1 MQDLVLDENYDL
13 VIENGDFKI
22 SDSQSQSVELL
33 LLSKPG
39 EWKQH
44 PEAGCDIVKAKNG
57 VIDRFLDREIRLQL
71 EADGF
76 RIEKMKLTETGID
89 LSGEYGS

>member
-1 MQDLVLDENYDL
+1 MQDFILVENYDL
-13 VIENGDFKI
+13 IIENGDFKI
-22 SDSQSQSVELL
+22 SDAQSQSVELL

-44 PEAGCDIVKAKNG
+44 PEAGCDILKAKNG

-76 RIEKMKLTETGID
+76 QIEKMKLTQEGVE
-89 LSGEYGS
+89 LNGEY

>member
-1 MQDLVLDENYDL
+1 MKDFTLQDYDL

-22 SDSQSQSVELL
+22 SDAQSQSVELL
-33 LLSKPG
+33 LISKPG

-44 PEAGCDIVKAKNG
+44 PEAGCDIIKAKNG

-76 RIEKMKLTETGID
+76 NIEKMSLTLGGID
-89 LSGEYGS
+89 LNGEYS